1 MTVAR
6 TYLLHPAKHGH
17 LIGLLQEI
25 ERSSMPSTLISKKEK
40 KMVRREEG
48 RETSKWKA
56 AKTAPTPSLR
66 AQTHEPPLT
75 LKKLKTDIF
84 GERKEGGNGQR
95 EYGGESQLFLLC
107 HHRHHH
113 HRSHS
118 PTGRLLSLPP
128 PFPPPLL
135 FLFLFFP
142 CSDSGWPTP
151 AAALSVPFPARHPAT
166 SCSPSA
172 VWGRDLCRRILR
184 RRRWSVSS
192 LCRWS
197 PRAVILGWS
206 QREWDRWLRLW
217 KRGMKSALTFIWTK
231 KAFFFCHPEGKIIWS
246 EWVSKS
252 FEITTLYPLKISL
265 SCRISIG
272 KRGCRCKPLILT
284 SFCYLN
290 SMLSVNQISCE
301 NEVFLG
307 LNLELCSVGL
317 SEKCGMRYEDLES
330 YFLIFH
336 NLTGLIKV
344 RPLKWAYDY
353 EQFSF

>member
-1 MTVAR
+1 MCVRVVKTYARFYALAKFCTDRTYVRTLLFLIISLISVRADLTVDYRWQPIIMMTIDDVIAPKTVMTVAR

-25 ERSSMPSTLISKKEK
+25 ERSSMSSTLISKKEK

-142 CSDSGWPTP
+142 CSDSG
-151 AAALSVPFPARHPAT
+151 
-166 SCSPSA
+166 
-172 VWGRDLCRRILR
+172 
-184 RRRWSVSS
+184 
-192 LCRWS
+192 
-197 PRAVILGWS
+197 
-206 QREWDRWLRLW
+206 
-217 KRGMKSALTFIWTK
+217 
-231 KAFFFCHPEGKIIWS
+231 
-246 EWVSKS
+246 
-252 FEITTLYPLKISL
+252 
-265 SCRISIG
+265 
-272 KRGCRCKPLILT
+272 
-284 SFCYLN
+284 
-290 SMLSVNQISCE
+290 
-301 NEVFLG
+301 
-307 LNLELCSVGL
+307 
-317 SEKCGMRYEDLES
+317 
-330 YFLIFH
+330 
-336 NLTGLIKV
+336 
-344 RPLKWAYDY
+344 
-353 EQFSF
+353 